1 MGVFLRPRRPLLRVA
16 AGATTAAVA
25 YKAGKNRAAQ
35 DQYNEQAEA
44 AYQATQQPPPQAYQQ
59 PPPQQA
65 YQQPYQQPPPPPQPP
80 ADPLAELERLAR
92 LHQSGALTDEEFA
105 AMKSRLIGG

>member
-1 MGVFLRPRRPLLRVA
+1 MGVFLRPRRPLLRAA
-16 AGATTAAVA
+16 AGAATAAVA
-25 YKAGKNRAAQ
+25 YKAGKNRATQ

-59 PPPQQA
+59 PPPPQA
-65 YQQPYQQPPPPPQPP
+65 YQQPPPQPP

-105 AMKSRLIGG
+105 AMKSRVIGG